1 MVDLPMTQTNSVG
14 RMHEFLT
21 PMDKYTKELPFYIE
35 NLYSDEDIK
44 ALREVWNR
52 GMQLKPIAY
61 GPNEAHD
68 PEEPNAM
75 TRFRPKHIKNMSR
88 LLLEFEMP
96 KSIEEK
102 LDKIAKPLYD
112 GDIALCHYN
121 YIEYNLK
128 YGDGNDPIL
137 PPHLD
142 GDENL
147 VTLNTNIS
155 SNIDWDIFIDGVR
168 YKLKPGQTV
177 VFAAINQVHWRPKR
191 KFKEGEYLEILSVDY
206 CPTDNYRFTGQINP
220 LDPFRFPEK
229 RKAHTE
235 EVQRHPRSMAA
246 WKQYNEDQSSI

>member
-1 MVDLPMTQTNSVG
+1 MTQSNVAE
-14 RMHEFLT
+14 MHKFLT
-21 PMDKYTKELPFYIE
+21 TMEKYKTEVPFYIE
-35 NLYSDEDIK
+35 NLYSDEDIQQ
-44 ALREVWNR
+44 LRDIWAKGR
-52 GMQLKPIAY
+52 GMKPILY

-68 PEEPNAM
+68 QEEPNEL

-102 LDKIAKPLYD
+102 LDLIAKPVYD
-112 GDIALCHYN
+112 GDIAMCHYN

-147 VTLNTNIS
+147 VTLNTNIGG
-155 SNIDWDIFIDGVR
+155 NIDWDIYVDGKR
-168 YKLKPGQTV
+168 YTLGVGQTI
-177 VFAAINQVHWRPKR
+177 VFSAINQVHWRPKR

-206 CPTDNYRFTGQINP
+206 CPTSNYRFTGQLNP
-220 LDPFRFPEK
+220 IDSFLFPDAR
-229 RKAHTE
+229 RKHTE
-235 EVQRHPRSMAA
+235 EVQQHPRSIAA
-246 WKQYNEDQSSI
+246 WNQYNNDQSSL

>member
-1 MVDLPMTQTNSVG
+1 MMESNVAE
-14 RMHEFLT
+14 MHSFLT
-21 PMDKYTKELPFYIE
+21 TMEKYKTDVPFYIE
-35 NLYSDEDIK
+35 NLYSDDDMQQLRDIWAK
-44 ALREVWNR
+44 GRE
-52 GMQLKPIAY
+52 MKPILY

-68 PEEPNAM
+68 QEEPNEL

-102 LDKIAKPLYD
+102 LDLIAKPVYD
-112 GDIALCHYN
+112 GDIAMCHYN

-147 VTLNTNIS
+147 VTLNTNVGG
-155 SNIDWDIFIDGVR
+155 NIDWDIYVDGKR
-168 YKLKPGQTV
+168 YTLEVGQTI

-206 CPTDNYRFTGQINP
+206 CPTSNYRFTGQLNP
-220 LDPFRFPEK
+220 IDSFLFPDAR
-229 RKAHTE
+229 RKHTE
-235 EVQRHPRSMAA
+235 EVQRHPRSLAA
-246 WKQYNEDQSSI
+246 WDQYNNDQSDL